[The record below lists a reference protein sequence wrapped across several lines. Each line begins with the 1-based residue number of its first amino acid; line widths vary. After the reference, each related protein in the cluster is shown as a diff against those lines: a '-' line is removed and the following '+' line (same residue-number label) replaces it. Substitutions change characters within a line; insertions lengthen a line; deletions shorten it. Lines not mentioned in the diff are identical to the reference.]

1 MHLVVSFRIAR
12 RRTAFAEQLPDLL
25 QLVASSLQSGFSLAQ
40 GLDAVVR
47 EGSKPASGEFAR
59 ALSQARIGVDLTDAL
74 HRVADRMSCL
84 DLRWAVMAI
93 RIQREVGG
101 HLAEVLTTTVG
112 TMRERSQLRRHVKAL
127 SAEGRLSAYILVAL
141 PVVIAGWLFASNP
154 AYMRPLYSSAAG
166 IAMLALAGLLI
177 GVGALWMRKVI
188 KVEM

>member
-1 MHLVVSFRIAR
+1 
-12 RRTAFAEQLPDLL
+12 
-25 QLVASSLQSGFSLAQ
+25 
-40 GLDAVVR
+40 
-47 EGSKPASGEFAR
+47 
-59 ALSQARIGVDLTDAL
+59 
-74 HRVADRMSCL
+74 
-84 DLRWAVMAI
+84 
-93 RIQREVGG
+93 
-101 HLAEVLTTTVG
+101 
-112 TMRERSQLRRHVKAL
+112 MRERSQLRRHVKAL